1 MITIKDDCC
10 SRLVMFYD
18 IPKVRVTYFI
28 ACCLAWPC
36 YSMRKMSNISTNSAP
51 SGKLFSL
58 GTIESSNVA
67 STAIVEFLI
76 DTSSNNDG
84 VRGASSYF
92 KKLDN

>member
-1 MITIKDDCC
+1 M
-10 SRLVMFYD
+10 LYD
-18 IPKVRVTYFI
+18 IRRVRVTYFI
-28 ACCLAWPC
+28 VCCLAWPC
-36 YSMRKMSNISTNSAP
+36 YSMKKMSNISTNSAP

-76 DTSSNNDG
+76 DMSSNNDG

-92 KKLDN
+92 RSELSSFSS